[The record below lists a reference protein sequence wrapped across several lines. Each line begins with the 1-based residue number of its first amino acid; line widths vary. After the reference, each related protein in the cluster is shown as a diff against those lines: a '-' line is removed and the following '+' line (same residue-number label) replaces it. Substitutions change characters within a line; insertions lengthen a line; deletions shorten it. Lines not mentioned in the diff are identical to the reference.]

1 MTPFI
6 FSSFFVLFV
15 STAMAF
21 TIGTQTTTITTSARS
36 AIGIQSSAAAAT
48 LTTMFSRKNNSNEE
62 AAGVESAGQYSRS
75 RFLSWSA
82 AAFLATNIPTT
93 AALAKG
99 EVDPSVKGTKK
110 DPEFESCLS
119 QAMYECT
126 KPKGMEQ
133 KTRKECLPDC
143 RAKCAT
149 SEAQL
154 MLGTPIKN

>member
-21 TIGTQTTTITTSARS
+21 TVGTQTTTITTSARS
-36 AIGIQSSAAAAT
+36 AIGIQSSAAT

-110 DPEFESCLS
+110 DPEFEICLS

-126 KPKGMEQ
+126 KAKGVEQ
-133 KTRKECLPDC
+133 KTRKECLPIC
-143 RAKCAT
+143 RTKCAT